1 MNYNEL
7 AEDIMKAMEKG
18 DYARAQTLAQLLIG
32 ERLDRLCQILSA
44 REKRW

>member
-7 AEDIMKAMEKG
+7 AEDIMKAMDRG
-18 DYARAQTLAQLLIG
+18 DYARAQTLAQILIG

-44 REKRW
+44 RKDRW